1 MIKSYEQFKSKIF
14 NNKDQLRDM
23 LNILYNVDKLRPMV
37 IDAYNIIEQVEREKK
52 NQKVKKAL
60 LEKNVVQFNKRK
72 ASQPPLFIFDKQG
85 TSMATLVCFLI
96 HLQSK
101 GCENHEKIFGVI
113 NKIYFDNQYLKM
125 SPY

>member
-37 IDAYNIIEQVEREKK
+37 IDAYNVIEQVERERK

-60 LEKNVVQFNKRK
+60 FNKNIIILARGNV
-72 ASQPPLFIFDKQG
+72 A
-85 TSMATLVCFLI
+85 
-96 HLQSK
+96 
-101 GCENHEKIFGVI
+101 
-113 NKIYFDNQYLKM
+113 
-125 SPY
+125 

>member
-37 IDAYNIIEQVEREKK
+37 IDAYNVIEQVEREKM

-60 LEKNVVQFNKRK
+60 LNLSVAQYDKRK
-72 ASQPPLFIFDKQG
+72 AS
-85 TSMATLVCFLI
+85 
-96 HLQSK
+96 
-101 GCENHEKIFGVI
+101 
-113 NKIYFDNQYLKM
+113 
-125 SPY
+125 

>member
-37 IDAYNIIEQVEREKK
+37 IDAYNVIEQVEREKM

-60 LEKNVVQFNKRK
+60 LIMSVDQHDKRK
-72 ASQPPLFIFDKQG
+72 GS
-85 TSMATLVCFLI
+85 
-96 HLQSK
+96 
-101 GCENHEKIFGVI
+101 
-113 NKIYFDNQYLKM
+113 
-125 SPY
+125 

>member
-1 MIKSYEQFKSKIF
+1 MINSYDQFKSKIF

-72 ASQPPLFIFDKQG
+72 AS
-85 TSMATLVCFLI
+85 
-96 HLQSK
+96 
-101 GCENHEKIFGVI
+101 
-113 NKIYFDNQYLKM
+113 
-125 SPY
+125 

>member
-37 IDAYNIIEQVEREKK
+37 IDAYNVIEQVEREKK

-72 ASQPPLFIFDKQG
+72 AS
-85 TSMATLVCFLI
+85 
-96 HLQSK
+96 
-101 GCENHEKIFGVI
+101 
-113 NKIYFDNQYLKM
+113 
-125 SPY
+125 

>member
-60 LEKNVVQFNKRK
+60 LEKNVVQLNKRK
-72 ASQPPLFIFDKQG
+72 AS
-85 TSMATLVCFLI
+85 
-96 HLQSK
+96 
-101 GCENHEKIFGVI
+101 
-113 NKIYFDNQYLKM
+113 
-125 SPY
+125 